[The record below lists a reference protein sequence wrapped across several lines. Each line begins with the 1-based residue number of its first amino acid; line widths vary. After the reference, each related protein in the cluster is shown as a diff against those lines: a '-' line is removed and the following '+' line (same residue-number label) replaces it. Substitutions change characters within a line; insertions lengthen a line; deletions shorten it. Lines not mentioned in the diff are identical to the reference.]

1 MATEKMSL
9 PKESLSPITGGLGEA
24 DEKYKT
30 ALAEITAALDA
41 RKNRTF
47 DPVMLAMAQGF
58 LAPTATGS
66 FGESLGQV
74 AGSVGKAQQLE
85 QSESLDLAK
94 MRLQLAQSE
103 REQAQRTQ
111 AAQSFRSTIG
121 GQPPAAG
128 GAPARPAPTGM
139 PSTGAAPAGAAPV
152 AGAAPAAGVAPSA
165 GATTAP
171 VTAKSVTIQDALNF
185 AGAYPEQ
192 KEFAKILMDAAK
204 FESDR
209 FKIAMNGTVFDT
221 QIGKYV
227 DLPIPGQKS
236 EEFFIPEVNG
246 KLNLTPSEYSAYRA
260 AKSAGQAQS
269 WLKTHMTAEQLA
281 TTPTPAGATKP
292 PAAPTGPKTVAQLDA
307 EGEALKVEEKAKA
320 EGRGKRFEGIL
331 TAAEDAGSRIATYKS
346 LNSIVSQPGSEKMF
360 GIFNR
365 PDVSAALG
373 KLVQSGIGVSGF
385 SVGVPEI
392 QNIMRNLSL
401 PQDQINDFQLAGTL
415 MAQMQ
420 LQISRLMQGQG
431 AVSDFERQ
439 LFGMAGVTAEDN
451 PDTIRK
457 KLGMLTA
464 KANFEREVSRGLRS
478 SKMNSDDF
486 KDSDKYQQ
494 IYESYIDRLQGIVS
508 PGQKVQPSSA
518 RPAATRPAAPAGG
531 FSADDLKRRL
541 QSSKPST
548 GFNP

>member
-9 PKESLSPITGGLGEA
+9 PKESLSPITGGLGAA
-24 DEKYKT
+24 DEKYQK
-30 ALAEITAALDA
+30 ALAEITSALDA

-85 QSESLDLAK
+85 QSENLDLAK

-111 AAQSFRSTIG
+111 AGQSFRSIV

-128 GAPARPAPTGM
+128 GAPARPAPAGM
-139 PSTGAAPAGAAPV
+139 PSTGAAPVAPAAGVPSAGAAPV
-152 AGAAPAAGVAPSA
+152 
-165 GATTAP
+165 
-171 VTAKSVTIQDALNF
+171 TAKPVTIQDALNF
-185 AGAYPEQ
+185 AAAYPEQ

-221 QIGKYV
+221 QTGQYV
-227 DLPIPGQKS
+227 NQTIPGQKQ
-236 EEFFIPEVNG
+236 EEFFIPEVAG
-246 KLNLTPSEYSAYRA
+246 KLNLTPSEYSAY
-260 AKSAGQAQS
+260 KSAKAAGKAQE
-269 WLKTHMTAEQLA
+269 WLKEHMTAQQVA
-281 TTPTPAGATKP
+281 TTPSPVSAPAGAAKP
-292 PAAPTGPKTVAQLDA
+292 SAAPTGPKTVEQLAA
-307 EGEALKVEEKAKA
+307 EAAALQVEEKAKA

-365 PDVSAALG
+365 PDVAAALG
-373 KLVQSGIGVSGF
+373 KLVQSGVGVAGF

-392 QNIMRNLSL
+392 QNIMRNLNL
-401 PQDQINDFQLAGTL
+401 PQEQINDFQLAGSL

-464 KANFEREVSRGLRS
+464 KANFEREVSRGLRA

-508 PGQKVQPSSA
+508 PNQKVQPSSA
-518 RPAATRPAAPAGG
+518 RPAAARPAAPAGG
-531 FSADDLKRRL
+531 FSADDLKKRL
-541 QSSKPST
+541 QSSKSST

>member
-9 PKESLSPITGGLGEA
+9 PKESLSPISGGLGDA
-24 DEKYKT
+24 DEKYKS

-41 RKNRTF
+41 RKNRMF

-85 QSESLDLAK
+85 QTENLDLAK

-103 REQAQRTQ
+103 REQAQRSQ
-111 AAQSFRSTIG
+111 AGKAFQGIVG

-128 GAPARPAPTGM
+128 GAPARPVGMLPAGAP
-139 PSTGAAPAGAAPV
+139 AAGAAPT
-152 AGAAPAAGVAPSA
+152 AGAPAAAPAAPVSG
-165 GATTAP
+165 GATAP
-171 VTAKSVTIQDALNF
+171 VTSKSVTLQDALNF
-185 AGAYPEQ
+185 AAAYPEQ

-221 QIGKYV
+221 QTGKYV

-260 AKSAGQAQS
+260 AKATGKAQE
-269 WLKTHMTAEQLA
+269 WLKTHMTAEQAA
-281 TTPTPAGATKP
+281 TTPAGAPAGAAKP
-292 PAAPTGPKTVAQLDA
+292 PTAPTGPKTVEQLAA
-307 EGEALKVEEKAKA
+307 EAEALKIEEKAKA
-320 EGRGKRFEGIL
+320 EGRGKRFESIL

-346 LNSIVSQPGSEKMF
+346 LNSIVSQPGAEKMF

-365 PDVSAALG
+365 PDFTAQLG
-373 KLVQSGIGVSGF
+373 KLIQSGVGVSGF
-385 SVGVPEI
+385 SVGIPEI
-392 QNIMRNLSL
+392 QNIMRNINLS
-401 PQDQINDFQLAGTL
+401 QDQINDFQVAGTL

-464 KANFEREVSRGLRS
+464 KANFEREVSRGLRA

-486 KDSDKYQQ
+486 KDSDKYQK
-494 IYESYIDRLQGIVS
+494 IYENYIDRLQGIVS
-508 PGQKVQPSSA
+508 PNQRVQPSSA
-518 RPAATRPAAPAGG
+518 RPAAARPAAPTGG
-531 FSADDLKRRL
+531 FSADSLRQRL
-541 QSSKPST
+541 QSST
-548 GFNP
+548 GFNQ

>member
-9 PKESLSPITGGLGEA
+9 SKESLSPITSGLGAA
-24 DEKYKT
+24 DEKYQK
-30 ALAEITAALDA
+30 ALAEITSALDA

-58 LAPTATGS
+58 LAPTPTGS

-74 AGSVGKAQQLE
+74 AGNVGKAQQLE
-85 QSESLDLAK
+85 QSENLDLAK

-111 AAQSFRSTIG
+111 AAQSFRSVIG

-128 GAPARPAPTGM
+128 GRPSAAGAAGAGAPMAGAAPTG
-139 PSTGAAPAGAAPV
+139 GAPV
-152 AGAAPAAGVAPSA
+152 AGAAPAGGDSNQQTP
-165 GATTAP
+165 TR
-171 VTAKSVTIQDALNF
+171 SVSVQDALSF
-185 AGAYPEQ
+185 AAAYPEQ
-192 KEFAKILMDAAK
+192 KELAKILMDAAK

-221 QIGKYV
+221 QTGRYI

-236 EEFFIPEVNG
+236 EEFFIPELNG
-246 KLNLTPSEYSAYRA
+246 KLNLTPYEYSGYRA
-260 AKSAGQAQS
+260 AKKNGQARVWLQEHMQAEPKPQAAVGAPSAGV
-269 WLKTHMTAEQLA
+269 KTVEQLA
-281 TTPTPAGATKP
+281 
-292 PAAPTGPKTVAQLDA
+292 A
-307 EGEALKVEEKAKA
+307 EAEALKIEERAKA
-320 EGRGKRFEGIL
+320 EGRGKRFENIL

-346 LNSIVSQPGSEKMF
+346 LNKIVSQPDAEKMF

-365 PDVSAALG
+365 PDFVANLG
-373 KLVQSGIGVSGF
+373 KLIQSGVGVAGF
-385 SVGVPEI
+385 SIGIPEI

-401 PQDQINDFQLAGTL
+401 PQDQINDFQVAGSL

-464 KANFEREVSRGLRS
+464 KANFEREVSRGLRA
-478 SKMNSDDF
+478 SKMNADDF

-508 PGQKVQPSSA
+508 PGQRVQP
-518 RPAATRPAAPAGG
+518 AAPRPAAPPAGT
-531 FSADDLKRRL
+531 FTPDSLRRRL
-541 QSSKPST
+541 QPQPS
-548 GFNP
+548 